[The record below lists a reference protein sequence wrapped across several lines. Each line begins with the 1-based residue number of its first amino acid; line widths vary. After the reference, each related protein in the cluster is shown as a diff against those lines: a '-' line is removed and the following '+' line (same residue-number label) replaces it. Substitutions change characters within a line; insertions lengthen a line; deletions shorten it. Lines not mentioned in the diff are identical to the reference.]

1 LAGLVGRA
9 FAGVLT
15 FLALHFYSR
24 EKPKVDWLFLNAGHP
39 LAIGW
44 QRTIAGVVMYKI
56 GGVQFTGENISGH
69 PFHQVYGQITLHR
82 DDRHLPLFIL
92 ADGSMVPTDN
102 VDTIPARAF
111 LTLGAIFRAA
121 HADEVYWPGFERE
134 ITPEE
139 FLQNFGGFSVEIFI
153 DGARQSWSFSIDHLR
168 ESIEA
173 YGKAEEE
180 RFIANNRPTVHR
192 KQQAAR

>member
-1 LAGLVGRA
+1 
-9 FAGVLT
+9 
-15 FLALHFYSR
+15 
-24 EKPKVDWLFLNAGHP
+24 
-39 LAIGW
+39 
-44 QRTIAGVVMYKI
+44 
-56 GGVQFTGENISGH
+56 VQFTGENISGH

-92 ADGSMVPTDN
+92 ADGSMVPTNN

-121 HADEVYWPGFERE
+121 HADEAYWPGFERE

-173 YGKAEEE
+173 YRKAEEE